1 LLARIKKAGLTA
13 EYSPR
18 DVLLTFSKVMRVS
31 YEGFDQIT
39 EVPKKVR
46 NLEQKLGVQLF
57 PK

>member
-1 LLARIKKAGLTA
+1 MAIIKRAGLTA
-13 EYSPR
+13 EYSPK
-18 DVLLTFSKVMRVS
+18 DVLLIFSKVMRIA

-46 NLEQKLGVQLF
+46 ELEKKLNLNLF